1 MRQLKGSGEV
11 VKLTLRPKTDTIAAI
26 ATPAGTGGVAIVRVS
41 GPDALTFF
49 KKLFIPYRPLA
60 VFESHKL
67 YYGTV
72 LARDNRVLDEILAV
86 YMRAPHTYTREDVA
100 EFHCHGSFAVLQELL
115 EHLYTLGA
123 VPATRG
129 EFTKRAFLSGRID
142 LSQAEAVIDLL
153 QAHTSQAAELAAS
166 QIQGA
171 LATQVNDIRDAL
183 LEILAYLEV
192 AIDFPEDD
200 VEIFNR
206 NRAASLLKGRIAE
219 PLQQLIA
226 DADHGKVYR
235 EGLQV
240 AIAGRPNVGKSSLL
254 NALLKEERALVTP
267 IAGTTRDTI
276 EEYLDLEGIPIHL
289 IDTAGIRTAHSDSVE
304 ALGIERAQ
312 KKIEEAELVCFLVDA
327 QTGFTDADKEL
338 YKKIHHKKHIVAF
351 NKWDLLTE
359 KQKSELLSQP
369 IPAALAAVPT
379 STKTSQGL
387 RQLQEAI
394 LFAVKKDNAISS
406 SAGAFNGMRCS
417 PNRRHRSI
425 LVRTLE
431 ASERCETALN
441 ECAPLDL
448 LAVEVQDTLD
458 IIGEISGH
466 SSPED
471 LLDAIFNRFCIGK

>member
-1 MRQLKGSGEV
+1 M
-11 VKLTLRPKTDTIAAI
+11 
-26 ATPAGTGGVAIVRVS
+26 
-41 GPDALTFF
+41 
-49 KKLFIPYRPLA
+49 
-60 VFESHKL
+60 
-67 YYGTV
+67 
-72 LARDNRVLDEILAV
+72 
-86 YMRAPHTYTREDVA
+86 
-100 EFHCHGSFAVLQELL
+100 
-115 EHLYTLGA
+115 
-123 VPATRG
+123 
-129 EFTKRAFLSGRID
+129 
-142 LSQAEAVIDLL
+142 
-153 QAHTSQAAELAAS
+153 
-166 QIQGA
+166 
-171 LATQVNDIRDAL
+171 
-183 LEILAYLEV
+183 
-192 AIDFPEDD
+192 
-200 VEIFNR
+200 
-206 NRAASLLKGRIAE
+206 
-219 PLQQLIA
+219 
-226 DADHGKVYR
+226 
-235 EGLQV
+235 
-240 AIAGRPNVGKSSLL
+240 
-254 NALLKEERALVTP
+254 
-267 IAGTTRDTI
+267 
-276 EEYLDLEGIPIHL
+276 
-289 IDTAGIRTAHSDSVE
+289 
-304 ALGIERAQ
+304 
-312 KKIEEAELVCFLVDA
+312 VCFLVDA